1 MASRIQ
7 MSKNEASCGDG
18 SCAAVLRAVDL
29 LGLADSIGS
38 PGPYT
43 CYRRLDLFDLEIGI
57 LPGNFSAEEIA
68 DLYKAAALKPIAP
81 HPLPIAA

>member
-1 MASRIQ
+1 
-7 MSKNEASCGDG
+7 MSNMDGSFGDG
-18 SCAAVLRAVDL
+18 SCAALLRAFDL

-57 LPGNFSAEEIA
+57 LPGNFSAEEVA
-68 DLYKAAALKPIAP
+68 DLYKAAAFKPTAS